1 MKKSLTLLALIVF
14 SVLFFTACGPKGA
27 ASNGNGLTTYGN
39 AATTFGN
46 GMVSGG
52 NTRPA
57 STAGN
62 AG

>member
-14 SVLFFTACGPKGA
+14 SVLFFASCGPKGA
-27 ASNGNGLTTYGN
+27 ATNGNALTTY
-39 AATTFGN
+39 GN

-52 NTRPA
+52 NVAPIA
-57 STAGN
+57 TAGN

>member
-14 SVLFFTACGPKGA
+14 SVLFFAACGPKGA
-27 ASNGNGLTTYGN
+27 ASNSNALTATY
-39 AATTFGN
+39 GN

-52 NTRPA
+52 NVAPVA
-57 STAGN
+57 TAGN